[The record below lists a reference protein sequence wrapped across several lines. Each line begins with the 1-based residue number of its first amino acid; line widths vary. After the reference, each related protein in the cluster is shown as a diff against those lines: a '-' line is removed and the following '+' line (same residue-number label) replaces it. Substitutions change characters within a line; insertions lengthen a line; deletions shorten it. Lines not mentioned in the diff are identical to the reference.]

1 MSLTNLRDT
10 DKVQLDIDINAFQKM
25 QDAYCESAHVYAT
38 CFDTS
43 FHSITRF
50 SGSEEAKKFFGNFIT
65 QEMMQTLVA
74 SFGDNSIENIISFD
88 TKEPYIFLSG
98 VAIRDDEGSLIG
110 VMLVPCIA
118 KELLDTT
125 LDELSFSEELE
136 GGDTELEDSTLLEEY
151 FSEELDA
158 TTELLLDSSLLLKM
172 TSEEELLA
180 GACDELDST
189 DDDETE
195 DAAFHSMS
203 SSGYFSPCFQAT

>member
-1 MSLTNLRDT
+1 MRTFPPCVLESVTVIPFTARLNVFCEETLTTVGSSSDELDLACVELEEPTSL
-10 DKVQLDIDINAFQKM
+10 
-25 QDAYCESAHVYAT
+25 
-38 CFDTS
+38 
-43 FHSITRF
+43 
-50 SGSEEAKKFFGNFIT
+50 
-65 QEMMQTLVA
+65 
-74 SFGDNSIENIISFD
+74 
-88 TKEPYIFLSG
+88 
-98 VAIRDDEGSLIG
+98 DDD
-110 VMLVPCIA
+110 PCIA